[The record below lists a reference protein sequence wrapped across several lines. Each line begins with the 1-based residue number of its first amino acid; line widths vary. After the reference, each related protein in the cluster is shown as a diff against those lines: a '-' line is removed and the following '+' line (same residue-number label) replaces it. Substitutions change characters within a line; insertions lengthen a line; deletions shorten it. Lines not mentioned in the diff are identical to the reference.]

1 MQTGRR
7 STAPIALTFDDGPDP
22 VWTPLVLDALASVRA
37 RATFFVVAP
46 RVRRYPSLLARIREE
61 GHDVGLH
68 CTEHV
73 RHDAMTPEE
82 IEADVGSGL
91 KALAGPVRL
100 WRTPWGVVTPA
111 TEDVARKHRLTLV
124 GWTADTEDWRGGPPD
139 EMLAKVTRKLL
150 PRAIVLMHDGIGPG
164 ATRDGCAM
172 TVDVVGPLVSLARSR
187 GLEPVPLQ
195 ELRRPLPDR
204 TPDPSVSRAGM
215 KQVPL
220 V

>member
-1 MQTGRR
+1 MQ
-7 STAPIALTFDDGPDP
+7 SAHPSAAPIALTFDDDPDP

-46 RVRRYPSLLARIREE
+46 RARRHASLLTRMREA

-68 CTEHV
+68 CTEHI
-73 RHDAMTPEE
+73 RHDAMTPDE
-82 IEADVGSGL
+82 IEADVESAQT
-91 KALAGPVRL
+91 ALACPLRL

-111 TEDVARKHRLTLV
+111 TEEVARKHRLTLV

-139 EMLAKVTRKLL
+139 EMLARVTGKLL

-172 TVDVVGPLVSLARSR
+172 TVDVIVSLVSLARSR
-187 GLEPVPLQ
+187 GLEAVPLQ

-204 TPDPSVSRAGM
+204 TPDPSVSRTGM